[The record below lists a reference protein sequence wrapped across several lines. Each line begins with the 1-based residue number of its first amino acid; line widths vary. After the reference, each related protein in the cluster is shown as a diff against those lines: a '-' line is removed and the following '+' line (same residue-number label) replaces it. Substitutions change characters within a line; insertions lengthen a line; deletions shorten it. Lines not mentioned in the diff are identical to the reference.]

1 MSRPLPLLRRSLAD
15 GARPLVGWSLGIAA
29 ALTLYLPLFPSMGG
43 NGQMEEMIRTLPPE
57 LVKTLGYDTI
67 STGAGY
73 TQGTY
78 FGLIGFL
85 LLTIAATAWGAAAI
99 AGAEESGRLELVLA
113 HGVSRTRY
121 ALEQTASVAVRLF
134 LLGAVG
140 ALLVLAYNGP
150 SELGLRTSHIL
161 AASAAL
167 VTLTL
172 FSATVALAVGALT
185 GRRVMATAAGAAV
198 AVVGYVLNAVA
209 NQSPDRDALH
219 TLSPYHWA
227 YGETPL
233 TDGLDV
239 GGLGLLLLANTVCV
253 VAAVLALRRRDV
265 TG

>member
-1 MSRPLPLLRRSLAD
+1 MSAPLPLLRRSLAD
-15 GARPLVGWSLGIAA
+15 GTRTLVGWSVGIAA

-43 NGQMEEMIRTLPPE
+43 SGQMEEMIANLPPE

-99 AGAEESGRLELVLA
+99 AGAEETGRLELVLA

-121 ALEQTASVAVRLF
+121 ALEQTAAVVLRLL
-134 LLGAVG
+134 LLGVVG
-140 ALLVLAYNGP
+140 GLLVLAYNSP
-150 SELGLRTSHIL
+150 SELGLRTSHVL

-167 VTLTL
+167 VTLTA
-172 FSATVALAVGALT
+172 FSATAALAVGALT
-185 GRRVMATAAGAAV
+185 GRRVMANAAGAGV
-198 AVVGYVLNAVA
+198 AVIGYVLNAVA
-209 NQSPDRDALH
+209 NQSPDRDVLH
-219 TLSPYHWA
+219 TVSPYHWA

-233 TDGLDV
+233 TDGLDA

-253 VAAVLALRRRDV
+253 IVAVLALRRRDL

>member
-15 GARPLVGWSLGIAA
+15 GARPLAGWSLGIAA
-29 ALTLYLPLFPSMGG
+29 VLALYLPLFPSMGG
-43 NGQMEEMIRTLPPE
+43 NGQMEEMIANLPPE

-67 STGAGY
+67 GTGAGY

-85 LLTIAATAWGAAAI
+85 LLTIAATAWGSAGI

-121 ALEQTASVAVRLF
+121 TLEQTAALLLRL
-134 LLGAVG
+134 LILGAVG
-140 ALLVLAYNGP
+140 ALLVLAFNGP
-150 SELGLRTSHIL
+150 SKLGLQTSHVL

-167 VTLTL
+167 VTLTAL
-172 FSATVALAVGALT
+172 SSTTALAAGALT
-185 GRRVMATAAGAAV
+185 GRRVVATAAGAAV
-198 AVVGYVLNAVA
+198 AVLGYVLNALG
-209 NQSPDRDALH
+209 NQSPERQALH
-219 TLSPYHWA
+219 TVSPYHWA

-233 TDGLDV
+233 TGGIDA
-239 GGLGLLLLANTVCV
+239 GGLGLLLLANAVCV
-253 VAAVLALRRRDV
+253 AVATLALRRRDI

>member
-15 GARPLVGWSLGIAA
+15 GARPLLGWSLGIAA

-43 NGQMEEMIRTLPPE
+43 NGQMEEMIANLPPE

-85 LLTIAATAWGAAAI
+85 LLTIAATGWGSAAI

-121 ALEQTASVAVRLF
+121 ALEQTAAVLLRLL

-140 ALLVLAYNGP
+140 AVLVLAFNQP
-150 SELGLRTSHIL
+150 SGLGLQASHVL

-167 VTLTL
+167 VALTAL
-172 FSATVALAVGALT
+172 SATAALAVGALT
-185 GRRVMATAAGAAV
+185 GRRVLATGAGAAV
-198 AVVGYVLNAVA
+198 AVLGYVLNAVA
-209 NQSPDRDALH
+209 NQSPDGEALH
-219 TLSPYHWA
+219 ALSPYHWA
-227 YGETPL
+227 YGQTPL
-233 TDGLDV
+233 ADGLDPA
-239 GGLGLLLLANTVCV
+239 GLGWLLLAIAVCTGI
-253 VAAVLALRRRDV
+253 AVLALRRRDV

>member
-15 GARPLVGWSLGIAA
+15 GTRPLVGWSLGIAA

-43 NGQMEEMIRTLPPE
+43 NGQLEEMIASLPPE
-57 LVKTLGYDTI
+57 LVKTLGYDAI

-85 LLTIAATAWGAAAI
+85 LLTIAATAWGSAAI

-121 ALEQTASVAVRLF
+121 VLEQTGAVLLRLL

-140 ALLVLAYNGP
+140 AVLVLAYNQP
-150 SELGLRTSHIL
+150 SELGLRASHVV
-161 AASAAL
+161 AASVAL
-167 VTLTL
+167 VALTAL
-172 FSATVALAVGALT
+172 SASAALAVGAIT
-185 GRRVMATAAGAAV
+185 GRRVLATGAGAAV
-198 AVVGYVLNAVA
+198 AVLGYVLNAVA
-209 NQSPDRDALH
+209 NQSPAREALH
-219 TLSPYHWA
+219 AFSPYHWA
-227 YGETPL
+227 YGRTPL
-233 TDGLDV
+233 ADGLDL
-239 GGLGLLLLANTVCV
+239 GGLGWLLLADAVCV
-253 VAAVLALRRRDV
+253 TVAVLALRRRDV

>member
-1 MSRPLPLLRRSLAD
+1 MSQSLPLLRQSLTD
-15 GARPLVGWSLGIAA
+15 GTRALIGWSLGIAA
-29 ALTLYLPLFPSMGG
+29 ALTLYLPLFPSMAG
-43 NGQMEEMIRTLPPE
+43 NGEMEEMIASLPPE

-67 STGAGY
+67 SSGAGY

-85 LLTIAATAWGAAAI
+85 LLTIAATGWGSTAI

-121 ALEQTASVAVRLF
+121 ALEETAAVLLRLI
-134 LLGAVG
+134 LLGALG
-140 ALLVLAYNGP
+140 ALFVLIYNR
-150 SELGLRTSHIL
+150 SSHLELQTAHVV

-167 VTLTL
+167 VALTAL
-172 FSATVALAVGALT
+172 SSTAALAAGALT
-185 GRRVMATAAGAAV
+185 GRRVIATAAGAAV
-198 AVVGYVLNAVA
+198 AALGYVLNAVA
-209 NQSPDRDALH
+209 NQSPDRETLH

-233 TDGLDV
+233 TRGLDTV
-239 GGLGLLLLANTVCV
+239 GLGLLLVANAVCI
-253 VAAVLALRRRDV
+253 AMATLALRRRDI

>member
-43 NGQMEEMIRTLPPE
+43 NGQMEEMIADLPPE

-99 AGAEESGRLELVLA
+99 GGAEESGRLELVLA

-121 ALEQTASVAVRLF
+121 ALEQAAAVLLRL
-134 LLGAVG
+134 LVLGAVG
-140 ALLVLAYNGP
+140 AVLVLAYNRP
-150 SELGLRTSHIL
+150 SELGLQASDVV

-167 VTLTL
+167 VALTGL
-172 FSATVALAVGALT
+172 SATAALAVGALT
-185 GRRVMATAAGAAV
+185 GRRIAATAAGAAV

-209 NQSPDRDALH
+209 NQSPDRDELH
-219 TLSPYHWA
+219 VLSPYHWA
-227 YGETPL
+227 YGGSPL
-233 TDGLDV
+233 LDGLDP
-239 GGLGLLLLANTVCV
+239 GGIGLLLLANTLGVTV
-253 VAAVLALRRRDV
+253 AVLALRRRDV